1 MIAKHTGAAK
11 MWLLNLLGN
20 AALVAAVYFWLLLP
34 DAHGWQVAMSG
45 GLALVVLFCGL
56 WLRAGSF
63 AYFRVSGFRDAGA
76 VWRAFRHSLRHLI
89 ALAIWALPRWNGI
102 SGRCAA
108 TLRNS
113 ACGSGKNRRRSCTS
127 AARARCITLPTGC
140 CVSIWILCPSSGCQ
154 SRALFPPPACAPRM
168 LRSLRVLKR
177 LRYWLW
183 FLALL
188 LIGAYLPYRLVWWI
202 PDLSDLRKQSWSM
215 GLRFALAYV
224 LISAWVALLMVTG
237 EHVEKEIPKASV
249 TESDLNSLSNEA
261 RA

>member
-89 ALAIWALPRWNGI
+89 ALAIWAIPFAALEWYLWSLRRYTPQFGVWFWQKSPTFLHIGSPRQMYHAADWVLCFVIWLVLPILWLPI
-102 SGRCAA
+102 TS
-108 TLRNS
+108 TV
-113 ACGSGKNRRRSCTS
+113 S
-127 AARARCITLPTGC
+127 AAGLRPT
-140 CVSIWILCPSSGCQ
+140 
-154 SRALFPPPACAPRM
+154 RM

-202 PDLSDLRKQSWSM
+202 PDLSDLRKQAWSM
-215 GLRFALAYV
+215 GLRFFVAYLL

-237 EHVEKEIPKASV
+237 EHVEKEDPESV
-249 TESDLNSLSNEA
+249 L
-261 RA
+261 